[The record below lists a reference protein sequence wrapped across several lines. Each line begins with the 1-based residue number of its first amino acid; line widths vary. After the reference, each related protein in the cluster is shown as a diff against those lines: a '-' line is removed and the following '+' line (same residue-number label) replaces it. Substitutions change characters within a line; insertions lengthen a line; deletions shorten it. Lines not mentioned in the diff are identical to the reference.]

1 LEYYSGILFLTTNIV
16 GVIDEAFKYRIHIAL
31 VYPALDEESTLEIWT
46 NLLQRI
52 KRDNKM
58 AEVKILFDEEALL
71 QYAKIHFR
79 KHHHNGTTWNGRQ
92 IRNAFQAAIGIGQ
105 YERLRKI
112 DRAAARGEAPDKS
125 TRSIRL
131 PSRTFR
137 TVAEIANDIEKYIT
151 QTRGDDRERA
161 AMQHF
166 RHNDHSHESPPRK
179 SYREHGSSY
188 RTEFDAGSS
197 RAGRSRPEMKDNRR
211 YHGASSSP
219 APKRTAKGQEVPR
232 RPTRTSAPVSDGE
245 NRIGQDRGYRSG
257 SVEASDEI
265 IEEDLEDEEGDE
277 DG

>member
-1 LEYYSGILFLTTNIV
+1 
-16 GVIDEAFKYRIHIAL
+16 
-31 VYPALDEESTLEIWT
+31 
-46 NLLQRI
+46 
-52 KRDNKM
+52 M

-79 KHHHNGTTWNGRQ
+79 KHHYNGTTWNERQ
-92 IRNAFQAAIGIGQ
+92 IRNAFQTAIGIGQ

-112 DRAAARGEAPDKS
+112 DRAAARGWQ
-125 TRSIRL
+125 
-131 PSRTFR
+131 SRTYFR
-137 TVAEIANDIEKYIT
+137 TVAETANDIDKYIT

-166 RHNDHSHESPPRK
+166 RHNDLSHESPSRK
-179 SYREHGSSY
+179 SYRPHGSLY

-197 RAGRSRPEMKDNRR
+197 RAGRYRPEMRGDRR

-219 APKRTAKGQEVPR
+219 APKRTAKGTEVPR

-245 NRIGQDRGYRSG
+245 DRIEQDRGYRSG